1 MYAIG
6 ITSKTIINKCPIF
19 FISDTLICML
29 FSKKKSKFYIIKFVT
44 SLVSFIKE

>member
-19 FISDTLICML
+19 FISDTLICTL
-29 FSKKKSKFYIIKFVT
+29 FSKKKKK
-44 SLVSFIKE
+44 VSFI